1 MTDEK
6 KVKKTKKE
14 KPRALALKNLCTSEG
29 MVKKGEFFTC
39 TEKEHAIFK
48 KAKAV

>member
-6 KVKKTKKE
+6 KPVKKATSKKCI
-14 KPRALALKNLCTSEG
+14 ALKNLCTSKG
-29 MVKKGEFFTC
+29 MVKKGDEFTC
-39 TEKEHAIFK
+39 TTKEYEIFK